1 MPLELKCAMLPL
13 PAQGWLIGV
22 EELEV
27 RDFWMCVNLLCVTLL
42 PFGGRVLA
50 SRIAA
55 LKNHEEAKLILSRNP
70 SFLLCL
76 TLLNS
81 KIF

>member
-1 MPLELKCAMLPL
+1 MPLELRCAMLPL

-27 RDFWMCVNLLCVTLL
+27 RDFWMCYSITFRGKGLGQSN
-42 PFGGRVLA
+42 
-50 SRIAA
+50 SR
-55 LKNHEEAKLILSRNP
+55 KNHEEPKLILSRNP

>member
-27 RDFWMCVNLLCVTLL
+27 RDFWMCQLTMCYSITFRGKGLGQSNSS
-42 PFGGRVLA
+42 F
-50 SRIAA
+50 
-55 LKNHEEAKLILSRNP
+55 EEP
-70 SFLLCL
+70 
-76 TLLNS
+76 
-81 KIF
+81 